1 MPFTKMEYT
10 LTHQKTE
17 LSQILQDDNQ
27 YRVPSTNAPRHHTHV
42 RTNWRNAQG
51 VFYAQREVSPAA
63 HRWTDLL
70 GLGDQLIQTRFHPT
84 EEKCTLTASAEQR
97 RNREDPRNKTDW
109 AAARNVPHT
118 RLLGPASQEQQF
130 LTATL
135 ARRRGRST
143 AQENPAGQVLR
154 ERSGRVVRAEKPN

>member
-1 MPFTKMEYT
+1 M
-10 LTHQKTE
+10 
-17 LSQILQDDNQ
+17 
-27 YRVPSTNAPRHHTHV
+27 
-42 RTNWRNAQG
+42 
-51 VFYAQREVSPAA
+51 
-63 HRWTDLL
+63 DLL
-70 GLGDQLIQTRFHPT
+70 GLGAPQLFQIPVSTPPR
-84 EEKCTLTASAEQR
+84 ESMLAASAEQR